1 MRYTWRQCTRQEMQ
15 TATYYSHLLGR
26 EIFYAQEKT
35 TPRRN
40 TKRELS
46 ASKTLWCTAICL
58 QGACR
63 MHPLR
68 RLTLYG
74 VQETCDEMIYST
86 VQLYTRDLRSYRC
99 KVTGEGSP
107 PSVGGTAC
115 DGTDHGHA
123 IRFAILI
130 HMRT

>member
-74 VQETCDEMIYST
+74 VQETSHRTTTVQIRDEMIYST
-86 VQLYTRDLRSYRC
+86 VQLYTRDLRSYRS

-115 DGTDHGHA
+115 DGTDHGHT
-123 IRFAILI
+123 I
-130 HMRT
+130 